1 MWLTPTS
8 GIRPPEEHTEGYFVP
23 YRHIG
28 FLGCY
33 SLRGRFEDIYTFG
46 LSVQLSTVDLF
57 CLWRIN
63 LVSPRPCYR
72 SSGVTSFRTH
82 ES

>member
-28 FLGCY
+28 LLGCY
-33 SLRGRFEDIYTFG
+33 YLRGRFEDTYAFEDSHSSLPLTCFVCGVSTLFRHLEITV
-46 LSVQLSTVDLF
+46 VQA
-57 CLWRIN
+57 
-63 LVSPRPCYR
+63 
-72 SSGVTSFRTH
+72 
-82 ES
+82 

>member
-23 YRHIG
+23 YRHIRL
-28 FLGCY
+28 LGCY
-33 SLRGRFEDIYTFG
+33 SLRGDFEDTQCLFVFTLLI
-46 LSVQLSTVDLF
+46 TVDLF

-63 LVSPRPCYR
+63 LVSPLVITVVQ
-72 SSGVTSFRTH
+72 S
-82 ES
+82 